1 MIAIRNITKSYRTAH
16 GWNEV
21 LSNISTTFPSDHSIG
36 ILGLNGS
43 GKTTLLKLIGGVE
56 PPDSGEIYRD
66 VTISWPIGFSGAFAP
81 TSTGRE
87 SARFI
92 SRIYGADIKKI
103 EEFVLEFSELG
114 VYFDMPYQTYSAG
127 MRARLGFSISM
138 AIEFDCYLVDE
149 VTAVGDQ
156 RFKDKYYNEFLN
168 RRDRSTMI
176 MASHQTH
183 TIKEFC
189 DMSAVLFDSHITLYD
204 TVEEGMDAYQEK
216 IASVKK

>member
-1 MIAIRNITKSYRTAH
+1 MIEIRNISKSYRTAS
-16 GWNEV
+16 GWNQV
-21 LSNISTTFPSDHSIG
+21 LDNISTTFPSCRSIG
-36 ILGLNGS
+36 ILGLNGA

-87 SARFI
+87 STRFV

-103 EEFVLEFSELG
+103 EEFVQDFSELG
-114 VYFDMPYQTYSAG
+114 EYFDMPYQTYSAG

-168 RRDRSTMI
+168 RRNRSTMI

-189 DMSAVLFDSHITLYD
+189 DMAAVLFDSHITLYD
-204 TVEEGMDAYQEK
+204 TVDEGMVAYQEK
-216 IASVKK
+216 IASVKR